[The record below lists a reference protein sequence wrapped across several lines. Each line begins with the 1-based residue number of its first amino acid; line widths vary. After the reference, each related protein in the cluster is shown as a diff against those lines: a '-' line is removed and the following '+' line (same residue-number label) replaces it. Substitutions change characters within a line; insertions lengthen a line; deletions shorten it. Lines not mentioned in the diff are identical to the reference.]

1 VKLEQE
7 AQEHIQS
14 KRKEFLN
21 ELADRME
28 EVEVFISDNLWPCD
42 ERSKALDRYTETFL
56 WARYCAEMH
65 GLK

>member
-1 VKLEQE
+1 
-7 AQEHIQS
+7 
-14 KRKEFLN
+14 
-21 ELADRME
+21 ME